1 MIIANP
7 RFHTF
12 IKSSANVADY
22 MFIDPPWNYKPSSY
36 NGVEFWENV
45 TYYDLFQC
53 LTTSNIF
60 VWTTLEMLPSLV
72 AGYIDSAFEL
82 KALIP
87 YFRVVKHED
96 VLYSIKQGF
105 KTPSQFLAVL
115 STKDSKLAN
124 VYNKSII
131 IEYDNELQRPILW
144 EDQLFLQLSQQG
156 IRGIYLLPDGNVA
169 DTDISD
175 RADTIQMV
183 KKELF

>member
-1 MIIANP
+1 MIANP

-12 IKSSANVADY
+12 IKSSANAADY
-22 MFIDPPWNYKPSSY
+22 MFIDPPWNYKPSQYS
-36 NGVEFWENV
+36 NSEFWSNV
-45 TYYDLFQC
+45 NYFDLFQC

-60 VWTTLEMLPSLV
+60 LWVTVEMLPAFV
-72 AGYIDSAFEL
+72 AGYIDSSFEL

-87 YFRVVKHED
+87 YSRVVKHED
-96 VLYSIKQGF
+96 VLYAIKQGF
-105 KTPSQFLAVL
+105 KLPLQFLAVL

-131 IEYDNELQRPILW
+131 LEYDNELQRPVMW

-156 IRGIYLLPDGNVA
+156 ARGLYLLPDGNVA

-175 RADTIQMV
+175 RADIIQMV